1 MMWWR
6 GSMLVACLAGIA
18 LVLVVLRVEQTR
30 SASRS
35 LRLETRYVELRRRC
49 RDVEASVARLR
60 TPDRIHGYLSRF
72 GYRLSP
78 PWLDQ
83 RPNPAERLVLTR
95 PSE

>member
-1 MMWWR
+1 MTWWR
-6 GSMLVACLAGIA
+6 GSILVACLAGIA
-18 LVLVVLRVEQTR
+18 LGLVVLRVEQTR

-35 LRLETRYVELRRRC
+35 LQLETRYVELRRRF

-60 TPDRIHGYLSRF
+60 TPDRIHGHLSRL
-72 GYRLSP
+72 GYCLSP

-83 RPNPAERLVLTR
+83 RPNPVGRLVLTR